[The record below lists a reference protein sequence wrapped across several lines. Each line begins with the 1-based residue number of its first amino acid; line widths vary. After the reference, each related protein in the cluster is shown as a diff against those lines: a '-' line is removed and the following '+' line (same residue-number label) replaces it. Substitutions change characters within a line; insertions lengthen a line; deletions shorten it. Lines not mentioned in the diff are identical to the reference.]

1 MKHTISIIAAL
12 LLVITACGG
21 EENKKKKFQYNRVQK
36 KEQKETTSSSKTPI
50 DLNNKGIGP
59 ITDFTFP
66 ESIDTDMAAAGENAF
81 KQKCT
86 ACHYPNKRLIGPAMK
101 GVYSRRH
108 PAWVLNM
115 LLNPTEMLEKDPI
128 AKALLKEYNNVIML
142 NQNLSETEARAIAEY
157 LRTL

>member
-21 EENKKKKFQYNRVQK
+21 EEIKKKKFQYNRVQK

-66 ESIDTDMAAAGENAF
+66 ESIDTDMAAAGETAF

>member
-66 ESIDTDMAAAGENAF
+66 ESIDTDMAAAGETAF

-115 LLNPTEMLEKDPI
+115 LLNPTGMLEKDPI